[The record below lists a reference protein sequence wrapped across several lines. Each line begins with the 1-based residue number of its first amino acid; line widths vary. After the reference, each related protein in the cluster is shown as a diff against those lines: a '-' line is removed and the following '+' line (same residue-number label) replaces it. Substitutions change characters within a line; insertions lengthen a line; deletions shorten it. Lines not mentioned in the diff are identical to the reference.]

1 LEPKCIELIPINEF
15 YDMPSLFEILIKNNE
30 KVVSFPLNEY
40 WIDVGRINEY
50 EQANYDYKNIF

>member
-1 LEPKCIELIPINEF
+1 
-15 YDMPSLFEILIKNNE
+15 MPSLFEILIKNNE